1 MVARHT
7 APLRCRCAHAATSG
21 EACLVRSSRLV
32 QPTSTLGL
40 APTNASS
47 VNCPTPRAGPT
58 RWNAATPGAVTQS
71 MAVAALPVSPASL
84 PLDGRI
90 SAPEL
95 LDTLAPDSPE
105 ARASRREL
113 HRINVLAGNERWFAR
128 TLHSRCRPPSRAL
141 EIGAGDGAL
150 ARRLAP
156 LLRVDGLD
164 RIPRPAHF
172 PALHRWHEV
181 DALAFRD
188 WQDYPIVLGNL
199 VWHHFTD
206 GELRR
211 LGAALSPHA
220 ELVLASEPHRSA
232 WARWL
237 FRATAR
243 ALRLSLVTRHDGA
256 VSIAAGFRGDELP
269 RLLGLDRRQ
278 WHCRVTLTARGA
290 YRLVAEKLR

>member
-1 MVARHT
+1 
-7 APLRCRCAHAATSG
+7 
-21 EACLVRSSRLV
+21 
-32 QPTSTLGL
+32 
-40 APTNASS
+40 
-47 VNCPTPRAGPT
+47 
-58 RWNAATPGAVTQS
+58 
-71 MAVAALPVSPASL
+71 MAVATLPVSPASL
-84 PLDGRI
+84 PLAARI

-95 LDTLAPDSPE
+95 LDTLAPGSPE
-105 ARASRREL
+105 ARTSRREL
-113 HRINVLAGNERWFAR
+113 HRINVLTGTDRWFAR
-128 TLHSRCRPPSRAL
+128 MLRSHGRPPSRAL
-141 EIGAGDGAL
+141 EIGAGDGEL
-150 ARRLAP
+150 ACRLAP
-156 LLRVDGLD
+156 FLRVDGLD
-164 RIPRPAHF
+164 RTPRPAHF
-172 PALHRWHEV
+172 PAWHRWHAV

-188 WQDYPIVLGNL
+188 WPDYPIVLGNL

-243 ALRLSLVTRHDGA
+243 ALRWSLVTRHDGA

-269 RLLGLDRRQ
+269 RVLGLDRRH
-278 WHCRVTLTARGA
+278 WHCRITLTVRGA